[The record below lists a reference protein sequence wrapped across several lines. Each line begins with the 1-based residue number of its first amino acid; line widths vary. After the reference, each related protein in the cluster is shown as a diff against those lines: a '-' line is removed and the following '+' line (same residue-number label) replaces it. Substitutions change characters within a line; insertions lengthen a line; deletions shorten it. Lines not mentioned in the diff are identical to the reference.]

1 MEDLTVKVSS
11 DVADLI
17 PTFMANR
24 QAEIVEFHRLLEA
37 QDFDAIAKLAHRM
50 IGVGT
55 PYGFPYITG
64 TARVIREAANARDL
78 AGLRELVRALAD
90 YLAKVKIVIED

>member
-1 MEDLTVKVSS
+1 MDELTVKVSP

-24 QAEIVEFHRLLEA
+24 QAEIAQFQRLLET
-37 QDFDAIAKLAHRM
+37 QDFEEMGKLAHRM

-64 TARVIREAANARDL
+64 TARVIRETANARDL
-78 AGLRELVRALAD
+78 EGCRELVRALAD
-90 YLAKVKIVIED
+90 YLAKVKVVVED

>member
-1 MEDLTVKVSS
+1 MDELTVKVSP

-17 PTFMANR
+17 PAFMANR
-24 QAEIVEFHRLLEA
+24 QAEIAHFQRLLEA
-37 QDFDAIAKLAHRM
+37 RDFDEMAKIAHRM

-64 TARVIREAANARDL
+64 TARVIREAAQARDL
-78 AGLRELVRALAD
+78 EGLRELVKALAD
-90 YLAKVKIVIED
+90 YLARVKIVVED